1 MLERLAR
8 FVVRRRRIVLVV
20 TGLAFVAAGIFGAG
34 VFGAVKTGGFEDPA
48 AESSRAARL
57 VEERFGQGDPDI
69 VLLVTARDGRSVDDP
84 EVAAAATAL
93 TAELDGED
101 DVIQSVSYWTL
112 GRPPPLRSTA
122 GDRAM
127 VLARIDGDDTHVDER
142 VTALLPRYTRDGGL
156 LTVEVTGYRA
166 VFAQVGATI
175 ESDLARAESI
185 AFPLTAIALVL
196 VFGSVVA
203 AGMPLAIGVL
213 SIVSTFAALHL
224 IALVTDVSVFSI
236 NLTTGLGLGLAI
248 DYSLFIVNR
257 VREERRKGFPSD
269 EAVVR
274 SVLTAGRTVLFS
286 ALTVAASLAALLV
299 FPLYF
304 LRSFAYA
311 GIAVVAAAAVGAI
324 VVLPA
329 LLAALGGNLERLRIL
344 KREPTL
350 DGTGFWHSLATTV
363 MRRPVVIALAVGAL
377 LVGLGIP
384 FAGVRFGLPDDRV
397 LPPSAS
403 SRQAADV
410 LRSDFAS
417 RDTAA
422 LSVVAP
428 EAGPDDLDAYAATLS
443 AVPGV
448 ARVDGPKGSYLG
460 GTLVATGDGNPLYQR
475 FVAPGGASTGSGRGA
490 GAYLA
495 VVPAV
500 EPLSGPGE
508 QLVRAIRAV
517 PAPTPVLVGGQ
528 SAMLVDSKAAL
539 VARLPLA
546 GGIIAV
552 VTFVVL
558 FLMFGS
564 LLVPAKAVV
573 LNLLSLTATFGAMV
587 VVFQDGWGAD
597 LLGFTAT
604 GMLDT
609 TTPILMF
616 CVAFGLS
623 MDYEVFLLSRIK
635 EEHDRGA
642 GTVESVARGLER
654 TGRIVTA
661 AAALLA
667 IVFLAFAT
675 SGITFIKLFGLGL
688 TLAILMDATLIRGAL
703 VPAIMVLAGEAN
715 WWAPAPLRRL
725 HDRFGFSEAVELPE
739 LPEGGAG
746 PVVTDVPPPPVS
758 VGGP

>member
-8 FVVRRRRIVLVV
+8 FVVRRRRAVLVAS
-20 TGLAFVAAGIFGAG
+20 GLGFLAAFAFGAG
-34 VFGAVKTGGFEDPA
+34 VFGAVKAGGFENPA

-57 VEERFGQGDPDI
+57 VEQQFGQGDPDL
-69 VLLVTARDGRSVDDP
+69 VLVVTAKEGRKVDDP
-84 EVAAAATAL
+84 AVAAAGAAL
-93 TAELDGED
+93 TAELGRER
-101 DVIQSVSYWTL
+101 DVVQSVSYWTL
-112 GRPPPLRSTA
+112 GSPPPLRSNG
-122 GDRAM
+122 GDRAI
-127 VLARIDGDDTHVDER
+127 VLARIAGDDDHVDER
-142 VTALLPRYTRDGGL
+142 VAELTGPYTRSEGP
-156 LTVEVTGYRA
+156 LTVEITGFGA
-166 VFAQVGATI
+166 VFNQVGTQI

-203 AGMPLAIGVL
+203 AGMPLAIGLL
-213 SIVSTFAALHL
+213 SIVSTFAALHA
-224 IALVTDVSVFSI
+224 IALVTDVSIFSI

-257 VREERRKGFPSD
+257 VREERRKGWSND

-311 GIAVVAAAAVGAI
+311 GIAVVAAAALGAI

-329 LLAALGGNLERLRIL
+329 VLAALGDNLERLRIL
-344 KREPTL
+344 RREPKL
-350 DGTGFWHSLATTV
+350 EGTGFWHTTATTV
-363 MRRPVVIALAVGAL
+363 MRRPVIVALSVGAL
-377 LVGLGIP
+377 LVALGVP

-397 LPPSAS
+397 LPTSAS
-403 SRQAADV
+403 TRQAADV
-410 LRSDFAS
+410 LRREFPS

-428 EAGPDDLDAYAATLS
+428 EATGDLDSYAAALS
-443 AVPGV
+443 RVPGV
-448 ARVDGPKGSYLG
+448 ARVDGPRGSYLG
-460 GTLVATGDGNPLYQR
+460 GQLAVSGQGNPLYQR
-475 FVAPGGASTGSGRGA
+475 FVGPSGGV
-490 GAYLA
+490 YLS

-500 EPLSGPGE
+500 EPMSGAGE
-508 QLVRAIRAV
+508 RLVRAVRAL
-517 PAPTPVLVGGQ
+517 PAPAAVLVTGR
-528 SAMLVDSKAAL
+528 SAMLVDSKASL
-539 VARLPLA
+539 VAKLPLA

-587 VVFQDGWGAD
+587 VIFQNGWGAD

-604 GMLDT
+604 GLLDT

-688 TLAILMDATLIRGAL
+688 TLAVLMDATLIRAAL
-703 VPAIMVLAGEAN
+703 VPAFMRLAGEAN
-715 WWAPAPLRRL
+715 WWAPGPLRRL
-725 HDRFGFSEAVELPE
+725 HDRFGFN
-739 LPEGGAG
+739 EGGDLPDDPEHDA
-746 PVVTDVPPPPVS
+746 PLAPPVAPPVG
-758 VGGP
+758 VGGR

>member
-8 FVVRRRRIVLVV
+8 LVVRCRRAVLVV
-20 TGLAFVAAGIFGAG
+20 TGLTLLAAGFFGAG
-34 VFGAVKTGGFEDPA
+34 VFGAVKAGGFQDPA

-57 VEERFGQGDPDI
+57 VEERFSQGDPDL
-69 VLLVTARDGRSVDDP
+69 VLLVTAKDGRKVDDP
-84 EVAAAATAL
+84 EVAAAGAAL
-93 TAELDGED
+93 TAELAREA
-101 DVIQSVSYWTL
+101 DVVQSVSYWTL
-112 GRPPPLRSTA
+112 GSPPPLRSGG
-122 GDRAM
+122 GDRAL
-127 VLARIDGDDTHVDER
+127 VLARIAGDDDHVDDR
-142 VTALLPRYTRDGGL
+142 VHELVGPYTRDDGL
-156 LTVEVTGYRA
+156 LTVEITGLAA
-166 VFAQVGATI
+166 VFNQVATQI
-175 ESDLARAESI
+175 EADLARAESL

-203 AGMPLAIGVL
+203 AGMPLAVGFL
-213 SIVSTFAALHL
+213 SIISTFAVLHA
-224 IALVTDVSVFSI
+224 IALVTDVSIFSI

-257 VREERRKGFPSD
+257 VREERRKGFSND

-329 LLAALGGNLERLRIL
+329 VLAAVGDNLERFRIL
-344 KREPTL
+344 HREPKL
-350 DGTGFWHSLATTV
+350 DGTGFWHRTATMV
-363 MRRPVVIALAVGAL
+363 MRRPVVVALGVGAL
-377 LVGLGIP
+377 LLALGLP

-403 SRQAADV
+403 TRQASDV
-410 LRSDFAS
+410 LRREFAS
-417 RDTAA
+417 RDTAS

-428 EAGPDDLDAYAATLS
+428 AASGDLDAYATALS
-443 AVPGV
+443 QVAGV
-448 ARVDGPKGSYLG
+448 ARVDGPRGSYIAG
-460 GTLVATGDGNPLYQR
+460 QLVVPGAGNPLYQR
-475 FVAPGGASTGSGRGA
+475 FVAPAGGV
-490 GAYLA
+490 YLS

-500 EPLSGPGE
+500 EPLSGEGE
-508 QLVRAIRAV
+508 QLVRAVRAV
-517 PAPTPVLVGGQ
+517 PAQTEVLVTGQ
-528 SAMLVDSKAAL
+528 SAMLVDSKASL
-539 VARLPLA
+539 LARLPLA
-546 GGIIAV
+546 AGIIAV

-587 VVFQDGWGAD
+587 VIFQDGWGAD

-604 GMLDT
+604 GALDT

-688 TLAILMDATLIRGAL
+688 TLAVLMDATLIRAAL
-703 VPAIMVLAGEAN
+703 VPAFMRLAGEAN
-715 WWAPAPLRRL
+715 WWAPRPLRRL
-725 HDRFGFSEAVELPE
+725 HDRFGFSESAELPDD
-739 LPEGGAG
+739 PEVTAEPAAPVTPPVGAG
-746 PVVTDVPPPPVS
+746 TR
-758 VGGP
+758 

>member
-8 FVVRRRRIVLVV
+8 FVVRRRRTVLVV
-20 TGLAFVAAGIFGAG
+20 TGLALVAAGVFGAG
-34 VFGAVKTGGFEDPA
+34 VFGAVKSGGFEDPA
-48 AESSRAARL
+48 AESTRAARM
-57 VEERFGQGDPDI
+57 VEEQFGQGDPDI
-69 VLLVTARDGRSVDDP
+69 VLLVTTRDGRSVDDP
-84 EVAAAATAL
+84 NVASAGASL
-93 TAELDGED
+93 TAELGREA
-101 DVIQSVSYWTL
+101 DVAQSVSYWTL
-112 GRPPPLRSTA
+112 GSPPPLKSTK
-122 GDRAM
+122 GDRAI
-127 VLARIDGDDTHVDER
+127 VLARLAGDDTHVDER
-142 VTALLPRYTRDGGL
+142 VSDLLPRYTRDDGL
-156 LTVEVTGYRA
+156 VTVEVTGYRA
-166 VFAQVGATI
+166 AFTQVSTTI

-185 AFPLTAIALVL
+185 AFPLTAIALIL

-203 AGMPLAIGVL
+203 AGMPLAVGVL
-213 SIVSTFAALHL
+213 SIVSTFAALHA

-248 DYSLFIVNR
+248 DYALFIVNR
-257 VREERRKGFPSD
+257 VREERRHGFSND

-311 GIAVVAAAAVGAI
+311 GIAVVIAAAVGAI

-329 LLAALGGNLERLRIL
+329 LLAALGDNLERFRIL
-344 KREPTL
+344 KREPRL

-363 MRRPVVIALAVGAL
+363 MRRPVVIALTVGAL
-377 LVGLGIP
+377 LLALGAP

-397 LPPSAS
+397 LPESAS
-403 SRQAADV
+403 TRQAADV

-422 LSVVAP
+422 LSVVA
-428 EAGPDDLDAYAATLS
+428 AGAQPGDMDRYAASLS
-443 AVPGV
+443 AVPAV
-448 ARVDGPKGSYLG
+448 ARVDGPKGSYIG
-460 GTLVATGDGNPLYQR
+460 GQLVLPGEGNPLYQR
-475 FVAPGGASTGSGRGA
+475 FVGPGG
-490 GAYLA
+490 GAYLS
-495 VVPAV
+495 VIPAV
-500 EPLSGPGE
+500 EPLSGEGE
-508 QLVRAIRAV
+508 RLVRAVRAV
-517 PAPTPVLVGGQ
+517 PAPSPVLVGGQ
-528 SAMLVDSKAAL
+528 SAMLVDSKASL
-539 VARLPLA
+539 VAKLPLA
-546 GGIIAV
+546 AGIIAV

-587 VVFQDGWGAD
+587 VIFQNGRGSG
-597 LLGFTAT
+597 LLDFTPT
-604 GMLDT
+604 GTLDT

-675 SGITFIKLFGLGL
+675 SGVTFIKLFGIGL
-688 TLAILMDATLIRGAL
+688 TLAVLMDATLIRGAL
-703 VPAIMVLAGEAN
+703 VPAFMRLAGEAN

-725 HDRFGFSEAVELPE
+725 HNRFGFSEGGGLSENPE
-739 LPEGGAG
+739 EVAAG
-746 PVVTDVPPPPVS
+746 PAPAPPPVS
-758 VGGP
+758 VGGR

>member
-8 FVVRRRRIVLVV
+8 FVVRRRRAVLVV
-20 TGLAFVAAGIFGAG
+20 TGLLFVAAGAFGAG

-57 VEERFGQGDPDI
+57 VEQQFGQGDPDV
-69 VLLVTARDGRSVDDP
+69 VLLVTAKNGRSVDDA
-84 EVAAAATAL
+84 EVASAGAAL
-93 TAELDGED
+93 TAELGREA
-101 DVIQSVSYWTL
+101 DVLQSVSYWTL
-112 GRPPPLRSTA
+112 GNPPPLKSTA
-122 GDRAM
+122 GDRAI
-127 VLARIDGDDTHVDER
+127 VLARLGGDDTHVDER
-142 VTALLPRYTRDGGL
+142 VSALLPRYTRDAGPI
-156 LTVEVTGYRA
+156 TVEVTGYRA
-166 VFAQVGATI
+166 AFTQVSHTI
-175 ESDLARAESI
+175 ESDLARAETI
-185 AFPLTAIALVL
+185 AFPLTGIALIL

-203 AGMPLAIGVL
+203 AGMPLAVGVL
-213 SIVSTFAALHL
+213 SIITTFAALHA
-224 IALVTDVSVFSI
+224 IALITDVSVFSI

-257 VREERRKGFPSD
+257 VREERRKGFSND

-311 GIAVVAAAAVGAI
+311 GIAVVAAAAIGAI

-329 LLAALGGNLERLRIL
+329 MLAALGHNLERFRIL
-344 KREPTL
+344 KREPKM

-363 MRRPVVIALAVGAL
+363 MRRPVVIALTVGAL
-377 LVGLGIP
+377 LLALGVP
-384 FAGVRFGLPDDRV
+384 FTGVRFGLPDDRV
-397 LPPSAS
+397 LPESAS
-403 SRQAADV
+403 TRQAADV
-410 LRSDFAS
+410 LRRDFSS

-428 EAGPDDLDAYAATLS
+428 TARPGDLDGYATSLS
-443 AVPGV
+443 TVAGV
-448 ARVDGPKGSYLG
+448 ARVDGPRGSYIG
-460 GTLVATGDGNPLYQR
+460 GQLVLPGDGNPLYQR
-475 FVAPGGASTGSGRGA
+475 FVGPNGGV
-490 GAYLA
+490 YLS
-495 VVPAV
+495 VIPAV
-500 EPLSGPGE
+500 EPLSGEGE
-508 QLVRAIRAV
+508 RLVRAVRAV
-517 PAPTPVLVGGQ
+517 PTPALAPSGASEREAVLVGGQ
-528 SAMLVDSKAAL
+528 SAMLVDSKASL
-539 VARLPLA
+539 VAKLPLA

-587 VVFQDGWGAD
+587 VIFQDGRGSG
-597 LLGFTAT
+597 LLDFTAT

-642 GTVESVARGLER
+642 DTVESVARGLER

-675 SGITFIKLFGLGL
+675 SGVTFIKLFGIGL
-688 TLAILMDATLIRGAL
+688 TLAVLMDATLIRGAL
-703 VPAIMVLAGEAN
+703 VPAFMRLAGEAN
-715 WWAPAPLRRL
+715 WWAPGPLRRL
-725 HDRFGFSEAVELPE
+725 HERFGFSEGVDLPDA
-739 LPEGGAG
+739 PE
-746 PVVTDVPPPPVS
+746 PVPPEQAAAPPPVS
-758 VGGP
+758 VGSR

>member
-8 FVVRRRRIVLVV
+8 LVVHRRRVVLLV
-20 TGLAFVAAGIFGAG
+20 TGLAFLAAAGFGSG
-34 VFGAVKTGGFEDPA
+34 VFGAMKTGGFEDPA
-48 AESSRAARL
+48 AESTRAMRL
-57 VEERFGQGDPDI
+57 VEDRFGQGDPDI
-69 VLLVTARDGRSVDDP
+69 VLLVTAKGGASVDDTA
-84 EVAAAATAL
+84 VAAAGVSL
-93 TAELDGED
+93 TAELGREA
-101 DVIQSVSYWTL
+101 DVVQSVSYWTL
-112 GRPPPLRSTA
+112 GSPPPLKSTK

-127 VLARIDGDDTHVDER
+127 VLARLSGDDTHVDER
-142 VTALLPRYTRDGGL
+142 VHDLLPRYTRDDGL
-156 LTVEVTGYRA
+156 VTVEVTGYRA
-166 VFAQVGATI
+166 AFTQVSTTI
-175 ESDLARAESI
+175 EKDLARAEMI
-185 AFPLTAIALVL
+185 AFPLTALALII

-203 AGMPLAIGVL
+203 AGMPLAVGVL
-213 SIVSTFAALHL
+213 SIISTFAALRI
-224 IALVTDVSVFSI
+224 IALLTDVSIFSL

-248 DYSLFIVNR
+248 DYALFIVNR
-257 VREERRKGFPSD
+257 AREERRKGFSTD

-329 LLAALGGNLERLRIL
+329 ILAALGDNLERFRLF
-344 KREPTL
+344 KREPKL
-350 DGTGFWHSLATTV
+350 DGAGFWHSLATTV
-363 MRRPVVIALAVGAL
+363 MRRPVLVAVAVGAL
-377 LVGLGIP
+377 LLALGTP

-397 LPPSAS
+397 LQPTAS
-403 SRQAADV
+403 TRRAADV
-410 LRSDFAS
+410 LRSEFQS

-428 EAGPDDLDAYAATLS
+428 AAAPGSDLHDYATALS
-443 AVPGV
+443 TVTDV
-448 ARVDGPKGSYLG
+448 ARVDGPRGSYIG
-460 GTLVATGDGNPLYQR
+460 GQLVLPGDGNPLYQR
-475 FVAPGGASTGSGRGA
+475 FLGRQGGT
-490 GAYLA
+490 YLA
-495 VVPAV
+495 VIPAV
-500 EPLSGPGE
+500 EPLSGDGE
-508 QLVRAIRAV
+508 RLVRAVRAV
-517 PAPTPVLVGGQ
+517 PAPGEVLVGGQ
-528 SAMLVDSKAAL
+528 SAMLVDSKASL
-539 VARLPLA
+539 VAKLPLA
-546 GGIIAV
+546 AGIIAV

-587 VVFQDGWGAD
+587 VVFQKGRGAG
-597 LLGFTAT
+597 LLDFTAT
-604 GMLDT
+604 GTLDT

-635 EEHDRGA
+635 EEHDSGA

-667 IVFLAFAT
+667 IVFLSFAT
-675 SGITFIKLFGLGL
+675 SGVTFIKLFGIGL
-688 TLAILMDATLIRGAL
+688 TLAVLMDATLIRGAL
-703 VPAIMVLAGEAN
+703 VPAFMRLAGEAN

-725 HDRFGFSEAVELPE
+725 HNRFGFSE
-739 LPEGGAG
+739 GGDLADQPDAPPDA
-746 PVVTDVPPPPVS
+746 PVDAQPPVT
-758 VGGP
+758 VGGR